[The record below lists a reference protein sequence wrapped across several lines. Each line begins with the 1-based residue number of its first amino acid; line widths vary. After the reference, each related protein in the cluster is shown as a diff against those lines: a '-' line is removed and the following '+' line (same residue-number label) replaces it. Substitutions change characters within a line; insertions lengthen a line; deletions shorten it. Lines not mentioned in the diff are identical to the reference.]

1 MTADPEIMVADSR
14 AAAPAIAAQPSSALV
29 GPEPPRVSAWR
40 EFLTRW
46 TPEYASHA
54 KIVNGSII
62 LLIGSIV
69 VSLANFGYNIG
80 VARMLGP
87 SDFSHAAAAVTI
99 LMLISAITL
108 AFQLVCTKL
117 IARAEAVEAKA
128 AVFQHLMKRAW
139 IIGVG
144 LGVFML
150 LTDSVLTA
158 YLRLSSP
165 WIIILLAVGLTI
177 YVPLGVKRGGLQG
190 TCRFRGLAVNMGAE
204 AITKFAGALVLIV
217 MGFGVLGAVAA
228 ISASVILAFWLPDK
242 ATELRGPAIAG
253 PAGHVGEGRQAIV
266 FFVGQVIIS
275 NIDILMVKHFFSPDN
290 AGLYAAIALVGRLL
304 YFAAWSVVSAM
315 FPVSAENK
323 EDNHS
328 GSLLAVPLLLVMAMS
343 AIFVAL
349 LAYFPTLVF
358 QSLFGAHF
366 HSAVGDLNLLL
377 SMNAAA
383 TGVYAI
389 AVVLITYEMS
399 RSIANTGWLQLVV
412 SGLIVL
418 GITWFHSTLL
428 EVIVVQQV
436 LRVVLLIAVALP
448 FVKVW
453 ATAGGGVHEE
463 ATARY

>member
-1 MTADPEIMVADSR
+1 MTQQPDTVLASPRCESR
-14 AAAPAIAAQPSSALV
+14 LDGIVSRWF
-29 GPEPPRVSAWR
+29 PR
-40 EFLTRW
+40 
-46 TPEYASHA
+46 YAHHA
-54 KIVNGSII
+54 RILNGSIV
-62 LLIGSIV
+62 LLVGSIF

-108 AFQLVCTKL
+108 SFQLVCTKL
-117 IARAEAVEAKA
+117 VAKADSTAAKA
-128 AVFQHLMKRAW
+128 AVFQHLMKRSW
-139 IIGVG
+139 VIGIG

-150 LTDSVLTA
+150 LASSALTS

-165 WIIILLAVGLTI
+165 WIIILLAIGLTI

-190 TCRFRGLAVNMGAE
+190 TCRFGGLSWNMAAE
-204 AITKFAGALVLIV
+204 AVTKFVGAIVLIEL
-217 MGFGVLGAVAA
+217 GYGVLGAVAA
-228 ISASVILAFWLPDK
+228 ISASVIFAFVLPDSAK
-242 ATELRGPAIAG
+242 ELRGPTVKVPYA
-253 PAGHVGEGRQAIV
+253 PVGEARQAIV

-275 NIDILMVKHFFSPDN
+275 NIDILMVKHFFQPSE

-304 YFAAWSVVSAM
+304 YFASWSVVSAM

-323 EDNHS
+323 DEESS
-328 GSLLAVPLLLVMAMS
+328 GSLIAIPLLLVTGMS
-343 AIFVAL
+343 VVFVL
-349 LAYFPTLVF
+349 ILAAFPRLVF

-366 HSAVGDLNLLL
+366 HVAGITGMNWLL

-383 TGVYAI
+383 TGIYSI

-399 RSIANTGWLQLVV
+399 RRIANTGWLQLLV

-418 GITWFHSTLL
+418 GVTLFHSTLL
-428 EVIVVQQV
+428 EVIIVQQV
-436 LRVVLLIAVALP
+436 LRVMLLCAVAFP
-448 FVKVW
+448 FVKMWV
-453 ATAGGGVHEE
+453 TAGGRLHEE

>member
-1 MTADPEIMVADSR
+1 MSANPETMVMSAPPASQRSLVSR
-14 AAAPAIAAQPSSALV
+14 LLPQH
-29 GPEPPRVSAWR
+29 
-40 EFLTRW
+40 
-46 TPEYASHA
+46 ASHA
-54 KIVNGSII
+54 KILSGSII
-62 LLIGSIV
+62 LLIGSIF

-87 SDFSHAAAAVTI
+87 ADFSHAAAAVTI

-117 IARAEAVEAKA
+117 VARADSTEAKA

-139 IIGVG
+139 IIGIG

-150 LTDSVLTA
+150 AANSILTV

-190 TCRFRGLAVNMGAE
+190 TCRFRGLSWNMASE
-204 AITKFAGALVLIV
+204 AIMKFVGAIVLIKL
-217 MGFGVLGAVAA
+217 GYGVLGAVAA
-228 ISASVILAFWLPDK
+228 ISASVILAFLLPDSAK
-242 ATELRGPAIAG
+242 ELRGPAVDRPTA
-253 PAGHVGEGRQAIV
+253 PVGEGRQAVV

-275 NIDILMVKHFFSPDN
+275 NIDILMVKHFFRPED

-304 YFAAWSVVSAM
+304 YFACWSVVSAM
-315 FPVSAENK
+315 FPVSAEKN
-323 EDNHS
+323 EDKAS
-328 GSLLAVPLLLVMAMS
+328 GSLLAIPLVLVTAMSLVFVLLLA
-343 AIFVAL
+343 A
-349 LAYFPTLVF
+349 FPRVVF
-358 QSLFGAHF
+358 QSLFGAGF
-366 HSAVGDLNLLL
+366 HTDITGLSWLL

-383 TGVYAI
+383 TGIYSI

-399 RSIANTGWLQLVV
+399 RRIANTGWLQLVV

-418 GITWFHSTLL
+418 GISWFHSTLL
-428 EVIVVQQV
+428 EVIIVQQV
-436 LRVVLLIAVALP
+436 LRILLLCAVAFP
-448 FVKVW
+448 FVRMW
-453 ATAGGGVHEE
+453 ATAGGGLREE

>member
-1 MTADPEIMVADSR
+1 MNATSDITVTEPQSSVPTEGGLRNSR
-14 AAAPAIAAQPSSALV
+14 APRPNAWVKLFAIWMPVHTSQ
-29 GPEPPRVSAWR
+29 
-40 EFLTRW
+40 
-46 TPEYASHA
+46 A
-54 KIVNGSII
+54 KILNGSII

-117 IARAEAVEAKA
+117 IARSDAIEAKA
-128 AVFQHLMKRAW
+128 AVFQDLMKRAW
-139 IIGVG
+139 MIGVG

-150 LTDSVLTA
+150 LTASMLTS

-165 WIIILLAVGLTI
+165 WIIILLAIGLTI

-190 TCRFRGLAVNMGAE
+190 TCRFRGLAWNMAAE
-204 AITKFAGALVLIV
+204 AIVKFVGAIVLIA

-242 ATELRGPAIAG
+242 ASELRGPALAG
-253 PAGHVGEGRQAIV
+253 TAEHVGEGRQAVV

-275 NIDILMVKHFFSPDN
+275 NIDILMVKHFFKPED

-315 FPVSAENK
+315 FPVSAEKK
-323 EDNHS
+323 ENGSS
-328 GSLLAVPLLLVMAMS
+328 GSLLAVPLLLVISMS
-343 AIFVAL
+343 VVFVLL
-349 LAYFPTLVF
+349 LASFPTLVF
-358 QSLFGAHF
+358 QSLFGSHF

-399 RSIANTGWLQLVV
+399 RRIANTGWLQLVI

-436 LRVVLLIAVALP
+436 LRILLLIAVALP

-453 ATAGGGVHEE
+453 AAAAGGVHEE

>member
-1 MTADPEIMVADSR
+1 MSANDTMLAVPPSEVR
-14 AAAPAIAAQPSSALV
+14 APAPQNPA
-29 GPEPPRVSAWR
+29 R
-40 EFLTRW
+40 EFLVRW
-46 TPEYASHA
+46 VPQYASHA
-54 KIVNGSII
+54 RILNGSII
-62 LLIGSIV
+62 LLIGSVV

-128 AVFQHLMKRAW
+128 AVFQHLMRRAW
-139 IIGVG
+139 VVGLG

-150 LTDSVLTA
+150 LASGALTT

-165 WIIILLAVGLTI
+165 WIIILLAIGLTI

-190 TCRFRGLAVNMGAE
+190 TCRFRGLASNMAAE
-204 AITKFAGALVLIV
+204 AITKFAGALVLIAL
-217 MGFGVLGAVAA
+217 GFGVLGAVAA
-228 ISASVILAFWLPDK
+228 ISASVILAFLLPDRLR
-242 ATELRGPAIAG
+242 ELRGRAVAG
-253 PAGHVGEGRQAIV
+253 PAEHVGEGRQAIV

-275 NIDILMVKHFFSPDN
+275 NIDILMVKHFFRPED

-304 YFAAWSVVSAM
+304 YFGAWSVVSAM
-315 FPVSAENK
+315 FPVSAEK
-323 EDNHS
+323 KDPGSS
-328 GSLLAVPLLLVMAMS
+328 GSLLAVPLLLVTGMS
-343 AIFVAL
+343 VLFVLVLAL
-349 LAYFPTLVF
+349 FPKLVF
-358 QSLFGAHF
+358 QTLFGAHF
-366 HSAVGDLNLLL
+366 HSAVGNLNILL
-377 SMNAAA
+377 SMNAVA
-383 TGVYAI
+383 TSVYAI

-399 RSIANTGWLQLVV
+399 RCIANTGWLQLVV

-448 FVKVW
+448 FVRVW
-453 ATAGGGVHEE
+453 ATTGRGVHEE

>member
-1 MTADPEIMVADSR
+1 MSANPELMVA
-14 AAAPAIAAQPSSALV
+14 APPPSTPTMVAT
-29 GPEPPRVSAWR
+29 PPRASAGR
-40 EFLTRW
+40 EFLARW
-46 TPEYASHA
+46 VPQYASHA
-54 KIVNGSII
+54 RILNGSII

-128 AVFQHLMKRAW
+128 AVFQHLMRRAW
-139 IIGVG
+139 LIGVG

-150 LTDSVLTA
+150 LTASMLTT
-158 YLRLSSP
+158 YLRLSTP
-165 WIIILLAVGLTI
+165 WIVILLAVGLTI

-190 TCRFRGLAVNMGAE
+190 TCRFRGLAWNMAAE
-204 AITKFAGALVLIV
+204 AITKFAGALVLIA

-228 ISASVILAFWLPDK
+228 ISASVILAFALPDK
-242 ATELRGPAIAG
+242 ARELRGRAVAG
-253 PAGHVGEGRQAIV
+253 PSGHVGEGRQAIV

-275 NIDILMVKHFFSPDN
+275 NIDILMVKHFFSPDD

-304 YFAAWSVVSAM
+304 YFGAWSVISAM
-315 FPVSAENK
+315 FPVSAEKK
-323 EDNHS
+323 EPGSS
-328 GSLLAVPLLLVMAMS
+328 GSLLAVPLLLVTAMS
-343 AIFVAL
+343 AVFVLL
-349 LAYFPTLVF
+349 LAAFPTLVF
-358 QSLFGAHF
+358 QTLFGAHF

-399 RSIANTGWLQLVV
+399 RCIANTGWLQLVV

-418 GITWFHSTLL
+418 GISWFHSTLL